1 MKRKNFFLDYIEAIG
16 ILTRHPIFNFV
27 MLFTSSVVLA
37 LLLYKILDA
46 KPTIDELIL
55 LGQND
60 LGLITLVITSGT
72 MFALGLKYLQSG
84 RKLTSNELEK
94 NSNYNLHLFRK
105 LLVQEE
111 DIKNLKE
118 KIEAL
123 SSQHTLSPEE
133 KEDLLDNIADGT
145 RKELIEEIFDIQ
157 SQKLKNYIES
167 ESISERLH
175 ESALNIRVRLE
186 REISDLRLRSNINL
200 LIGMIITLLGLF
212 LLWTVVN
219 TVDSSEMLKVLASKG
234 IESNSQFIKN
244 LILPLVPRV
253 MLVIFIEVF
262 AYFFLRLY
270 KNGLSEIKYFQNE
283 LTNVESKMVALEL
296 AHLSKN
302 NDAVSRVIASLVE
315 TERNFILQRGETTVE
330 LEKAKSESEMMRSL
344 VSAIPNLFKK

>member
-1 MKRKNFFLDYIEAIG
+1 MKPKIFFINFIEKINNLIKPSFINYL
-16 ILTRHPIFNFV
+16 ILFSGTLV
-27 MLFTSSVVLA
+27 
-37 LLLYKILDA
+37 LLLLINKVYDFKPNIDKFMLTGQSDLSLIILFV
-46 KPTIDELIL
+46 TV
-55 LGQND
+55 GVVFS
-60 LGLITLVITSGT
+60 LGLN
-72 MFALGLKYLQSG
+72 YLQSG
-84 RKLTSNELEK
+84 RKLTTNDINK
-94 NSNYNLHLFRK
+94 NSNYNSHLFRK
-105 LLVQEE
+105 LLSQEE

-123 SSQHTLSPEE
+123 SSQHTLSSEE
-133 KEDLLDNIADGT
+133 KEALLDNIADGT
-145 RKELIEEIFDIQ
+145 RKELIEEIFNIQ
-157 SQKLKNYIES
+157 SQKLKSYIES

-200 LIGMIITLLGLF
+200 LIGMMITLLGLF
-212 LLWTVVN
+212 LLWTIVN

-302 NDAVSRVIASLVE
+302 SEAISRVIASLVE

>member
-1 MKRKNFFLDYIEAIG
+1 MKPKTVVISYIEMIDKLARLSFIKVFIFFSS
-16 ILTRHPIFNFV
+16 ILVFLVLIDKMLDLKTIIEKFTFTGQSDIVFV
-27 MLFTSSVVLA
+27 ISIATVVVMFT
-37 LLLYKILDA
+37 
-46 KPTIDELIL
+46 
-55 LGQND
+55 
-60 LGLITLVITSGT
+60 LGLN
-72 MFALGLKYLQSG
+72 YLQSG
-84 RKLTSNELEK
+84 RKLTENDINK
-94 NSNYNLHLFRK
+94 NASYNSHLFRK
-105 LLVQEE
+105 LISQDE

-118 KIEAL
+118 RIEAL
-123 SSQHTLSPEE
+123 SSQHTLSSEE
-133 KEDLLDNIADGT
+133 KEALLDNIADGT
-145 RKELIEEIFDIQ
+145 RKELIEEIFNIQ
-157 SQKLKNYIES
+157 SQKLKSYIES

-200 LIGMIITLLGLF
+200 LIGMMITLLGLF
-212 LLWTVVN
+212 LLWTIVN
-219 TVDSSEMLKVLASKG
+219 TVDSSEMLKALASKG

-244 LILPLVPRV
+244 LILPLAPRV

-302 NDAVSRVIASLVE
+302 SEAVSRVIASLVE

-344 VSAIPNLFKK
+344 VNAIPNLFKK

>member
-1 MKRKNFFLDYIEAIG
+1 MKPFLLNYIEKIN
-16 ILTRHPIFNFV
+16 ILAKSSFINIINFLAVIIIFP
-27 MLFTSSVVLA
+27 A
-37 LLLYKILDA
+37 LVYKYLYA
-46 KPTIDELIL
+46 RPTMDEFIL
-55 LGQND
+55 LGQKD
-60 LGLITLVITSGT
+60 FSFAILTVTTIII
-72 MFALGLKYLQSG
+72 FALGLKYLQSG
-84 RKLTSNELEK
+84 RKITENDINK
-94 NSNYNLHLFRK
+94 NSNYNLHLFK
-105 LLVQEE
+105 KVLAQED

-118 KIEAL
+118 KNDAL
-123 SSQHTLSPEE
+123 SSQHTLSSEE
-133 KEDLLDNIADGT
+133 KETLLDDIADGT
-145 RKELIEEIFDIQ
+145 RKELIEEIFNIQ
-157 SQKLKNYIES
+157 SQKLKSYIES

-200 LIGMIITLLGLF
+200 LIGMMITLLGLF
-212 LLWTVVN
+212 LLWTIVN

-302 NDAVSRVIASLVE
+302 SEAVSRVIASLVE

>member
-1 MKRKNFFLDYIEAIG
+1 MKLIIYFLDRIGKTNILTKFSFINFLMFLLIAILFIKKEYDVKPSIEEFFLSGQSDLRLI
-16 ILTRHPIFNFV
+16 ILI
-27 MLFTSSVVLA
+27 S
-37 LLLYKILDA
+37 
-46 KPTIDELIL
+46 
-55 LGQND
+55 
-60 LGLITLVITSGT
+60 TLVVI
-72 MFALGLKYLQSG
+72 FALGLKYLQSG
-84 RKLTSNELEK
+84 RKLTENDINKS
-94 NSNYNLHLFRK
+94 SNYNLHLFRK
-105 LLVQEE
+105 LLSQEE

-123 SSQHTLSPEE
+123 SSQHTLSSEE
-133 KEDLLDNIADGT
+133 KETLLDNIADGT
-145 RKELIEEIFDIQ
+145 RKELIEEIFHIQ
-157 SQKLKNYIES
+157 SQKLKSYIEN

-200 LIGMIITLLGLF
+200 LIGMMITLLGLF

-219 TVDSSEMLKVLASKG
+219 TVDSSEMLKALASKG

-302 NDAVSRVIASLVE
+302 SDAISRVIASLVE

>member
-1 MKRKNFFLDYIEAIG
+1 MKLKIFFLDSIDRIN
-16 ILTRHPIFNFV
+16 ILTKFSFINFLVLLSSTLVLSLLIYKMYDAEFNIEEF
-27 MLFTSSVVLA
+27 MFS
-37 LLLYKILDA
+37 
-46 KPTIDELIL
+46 
-55 LGQND
+55 GQND
-60 LGLITLVITSGT
+60 LGFIILLATVSVT
-72 MFALGLKYLQSG
+72 FALGLNYLQSG
-84 RKLTSNELEK
+84 RKFTENDINK
-94 NSNYNLHLFRK
+94 NSNHNLHLFRK
-105 LLVQEE
+105 LLSQEE

-118 KIEAL
+118 KIETL
-123 SSQHTLSPEE
+123 SSQNTLSSEE
-133 KEDLLDNIADGT
+133 KETLLDNIADGT
-145 RKELIEEIFDIQ
+145 RKELIEEIFYIQ
-157 SQKLKNYIES
+157 SQKLKSYIEN

-200 LIGMIITLLGLF
+200 LIGMMITLLGLF

-219 TVDSSEMLKVLASKG
+219 TVDSSEMLKALASKG

-302 NDAVSRVIASLVE
+302 SDAISRVIASLVE